1 MKQCRPLAQALVEA
15 KAEIDHE
22 TRKDKVKR
30 EEKKQTKK
38 RNNKRMSRCEDS
50 PEQNECTKMSG
61 QRAQRIAKRC
71 DRYVEK
77 NGSDKV
83 G

>member
-30 EEKKQTKK
+30 EEKKQTNKEKK
-38 RNNKRMSRCEDS
+38 QQTYESL
-50 PEQNECTKMSG
+50 
-61 QRAQRIAKRC
+61 
-71 DRYVEK
+71 
-77 NGSDKV
+77 
-83 G
+83 

>member
-1 MKQCRPLAQALVEA
+1 MAQALVEA